1 MLEIYVGNLNIEC
14 YKIENKG
21 LPRKKTIKP
30 RKKKL
35 TKIDMLK
42 TLKKRRPSNL
52 RKKMS
57 KTRKITFSKQ
67 HFFIC
72 FLM

>member
-1 MLEIYVGNLNIEC
+1 MTFLSIL
-14 YKIENKG
+14 KIG
-21 LPRKKTIKP
+21 SLCLPRKKTIKP

-42 TLKKRRPSNL
+42 TLKKRRPSNF

-67 HFFIC
+67 HFLFV
-72 FLM
+72 F